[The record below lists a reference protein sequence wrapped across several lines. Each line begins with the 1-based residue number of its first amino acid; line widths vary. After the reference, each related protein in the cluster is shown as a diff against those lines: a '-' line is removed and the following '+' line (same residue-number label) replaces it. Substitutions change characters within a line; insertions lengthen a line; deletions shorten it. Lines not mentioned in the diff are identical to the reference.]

1 MSHNIM
7 KIAICCA
14 ILIIVI
20 APICDAKQ
28 GYAIVAN
35 RQKAVGGLGHVGV
48 AFQNLDGTWTAGA
61 IENLG
66 GMNSA
71 IVLPGQK
78 HPSGE
83 PANDAWVLENRPLN
97 EILNRFVIGEYN
109 RIKVVSV
116 DNANAEDA
124 SSVIR
129 GFGDRGYNI
138 FLLDHCL
145 KGTNDVMKAYGTT
158 NLPTIVDL
166 DIIPNKYYDALQGT
180 EYFLDTNAHAYKGLN
195 GVQLQSLGYPSQ
207 NTRTQSSGNP
217 SQGLEAGGMLSSISK
232 WISAWGGLSPNL
244 NSLLNTVGVVLV
256 LLFGIILIWRNF
268 WVFIVNGVL
277 GLAVLYLS
285 SMHLGIWVN
294 INAMTLL
301 ICAIGGIPGAVLLI
315 VLQYFY
321 GISF

>member
-1 MSHNIM
+1 
-7 KIAICCA
+7 
-14 ILIIVI
+14 
-20 APICDAKQ
+20 
-28 GYAIVAN
+28 
-35 RQKAVGGLGHVGV
+35 
-48 AFQNLDGTWTAGA
+48 
-61 IENLG
+61 
-66 GMNSA
+66 
-71 IVLPGQK
+71 
-78 HPSGE
+78 
-83 PANDAWVLENRPLN
+83 
-97 EILNRFVIGEYN
+97 
-109 RIKVVSV
+109 
-116 DNANAEDA
+116 
-124 SSVIR
+124 
-129 GFGDRGYNI
+129 
-138 FLLDHCL
+138 
-145 KGTNDVMKAYGTT
+145 MKAYGAT

-217 SQGLEAGGMLSSISK
+217 LQGLEAGGMLSSISK

-294 INAMTLL
+294 INAMTFL